1 MKKAATTLIL
11 IAALTAACSDSLD
24 DTAVRPAVQPAATT
38 YANDKYSIRLKPAVV
53 AAIDNRARTL
63 AVPTGSD
70 ILDSYLRSVG
80 AKAISRIFPYAG
92 RDEERQREAG
102 LNLWYTVR
110 LDTAATTRATI
121 DEAMADGNAADVAT
135 CLEPVYAPRL
145 ERATYTPV
153 DETAL
158 TRASDTPFNDPLYAR
173 QWDFRNDGTVG
184 NVTDSLGNRVTSS
197 VEGADINV
205 EPAWRLTTGDP
216 AVVVAVVD
224 GGIDTSH
231 PDLAASMWVNE
242 GEIPGNG
249 VDDDNNGYV
258 DDYYGYNFAADTCA
272 IMPTRHGTHVAGTIA
287 ARNNNGRGVCGI
299 AGGDGS
305 PQSGV
310 RLMSCQIFRNNP
322 DYNPSDPNSSETI
335 GTGDRNLDAAA
346 IVYGANNGAVICQNS
361 WGFDLNYSATPQ
373 VIKEAID
380 YFNRYAGGDKTS
392 RPLMQGGVVIFAAGN
407 DGTRQATYPA
417 SDDNVVSVAAY
428 NPDFQASWYT
438 NYGETVDIS
447 APGGSQPE
455 KGKYPY
461 EDGLPTSAVLSCVP
475 VGDDGRG
482 GWAYMQ
488 GSSMACPHVSGIA
501 ALIASRYGGA
511 DFTADELRQ
520 RLLGGLKPLDYNSYV
535 LPQYFDGMGLGYADA
550 LEALTD
556 FDHDITPT
564 APQFLPDS
572 TVQGYGSL
580 TLAWSS
586 GNKASNGSLQYY
598 IFYYSTEPITQQNY
612 NSAGSHRVNAN
623 YATAGEVFRRTFNRL
638 QASTPYYFA
647 VQAVAHNGRRSPVT
661 IYDGSVS
668 TLFDNPPVV
677 TADIEGNRLT
687 LAGRDTKSIRFHLSD
702 PEGHAMSYTFTDA
715 GSMDISEE
723 GNDIVVTVNAWQYLP
738 GIYPVRLTVSDQ
750 YGATTHFDFVIEI
763 LADRTPT
770 LKATVGELHVAKGG
784 SRDFSI
790 ADIVDD
796 EAPAQLAVTVTG
808 STNVSASVSDGTL
821 HLAGA
826 GWGQGTVTLSATDI
840 HGQKGE
846 FEVPVFVY
854 DNEGIYALYPTT
866 ATTTLYLK
874 VGDTVSGEAEATVR
888 NTAGK
893 QALSRTFNTSSLDR
907 VKRTLLIS
915 VGDLKPGAYTL
926 TLKNNGRTWQQKFVK
941 K

>member
-1 MKKAATTLIL
+1 MKKAATLIL
-11 IAALTAACSDSLD
+11 IAALAAACSDRID
-24 DTAVRPAVQPAATT
+24 DTAVQPAVQPAATT
-38 YANDKYSIRLKPAVV
+38 YAKDKYSIRLKPAVV

-92 RDEERQREAG
+92 RDEGRQREAG

-110 LDTAATTRATI
+110 LDTAATTRATA
-121 DEAMADGNAADVAT
+121 DVAMADGNAADVAT

-184 NVTDSLGNRVTSS
+184 NTTDSLGNRVTSS
-197 VEGADINV
+197 IAGADINV
-205 EPAWRLTTGDP
+205 EPAWRQTTGDP

-249 VDDDNNGYV
+249 IDDDDNGYV

-322 DYNPSDPNSSETI
+322 DYDPSDPNSSETI

-361 WGFDLNYSATPQ
+361 WGFDLNYTATPQ

-392 RPLMQGGVVIFAAGN
+392 RPVMQGGVVIFAAGN

-417 SDDNVVSVAAY
+417 SDDNVISVAAY

-501 ALIASRYGGA
+501 ALIASKYGGP

-520 RLLGGLKPLDYNSYV
+520 RLLAGVKSLDYNDYV

-550 LEALTD
+550 LAALTD
-556 FDHDITPT
+556 HGQAATPS
-564 APQFLPDS
+564 APRFLTDS
-572 TVQGYGSL
+572 TRAGYGSI
-580 TLAWSS
+580 TVAWTSDNS
-586 GNKASNGSLQYY
+586 ADDGSLQYY
-598 IFYYSTEPITQQNY
+598 IFYYSGQPITEADAD
-612 NSAGSHRVNAN
+612 SAGSHRVSAV
-623 YATAGEVFRRTFNRL
+623 YAAPGQVFRRTFNRL
-638 QASTPYYFA
+638 QANKPYYFA
-647 VQAVAHNGRRSPVT
+647 VRAVSRDGRQSPLAV
-661 IYDGSVS
+661 YDGSIS
-668 TLFDNPPVV
+668 TLFDNPPVI

-687 LAGRDTKSIRFHLSD
+687 LAGRDTKTIRFHLSD

-738 GIYPVRLTVSDQ
+738 GIYPVRLTVRDQ

-770 LKATVGELHVAKGG
+770 LKASVGELHVAKGG
-784 SRDFSI
+784 NRDFPI

-796 EAPAQLAVTVTG
+796 EAPAQLAVAVTG

-874 VGDTVSGEAEATVR
+874 VGDTVSGEAEVTVR

-893 QALSRTFNTSSLDR
+893 QALSRTFNTASLDR